1 MPVSYEEY
9 SKYLNIL
16 LKDFI
21 DILKDNL
28 KDNLT
33 SVILYNIP
41 KKDAT
46 HLQSDIDLL
55 VICKNLPNS
64 KWERYDLIMK
74 LLAMLEPKVEEL
86 HKKTGVYLYLSPVL
100 KSQKEA
106 QQINKTYFDLVKN
119 GKILFDRND
128 FFKQIIK
135 VVENLSK
142 KLPF

>member
-28 KDNLT
+28 KDNLI

-64 KWERYDLIMK
+64 KWERYDTIMK
-74 LLAMLEPKVEEL
+74 LLAILEPKVEEL
-86 HKKTGVYLYLSPVL
+86 HKKIGIYLYLSPVL

-106 QQINKTYFDLVKN
+106 QQINKLYFDLVKN
-119 GKILFDRND
+119 GKILFDRNN

-135 VVENLSK
+135 MVENLSK

>member
-9 SKYLNIL
+9 SKYLDIL

-21 DILKDNL
+21 NILRDEL

-33 SVILYNIP
+33 SVILYGIS
-41 KKDAT
+41 KKDAS

-55 VICKNLPNS
+55 IICKSVPHS

-74 LLAMLEPKVEEL
+74 LLSKLEPKVEEL
-86 HKKTGVYLYLSPVL
+86 YQKIGIYVYLSPVL

-106 QQINKTYFDLVKN
+106 SHIDKSYFDLIKN
-119 GKILFDRND
+119 GKILLDRND
-128 FFKQIIK
+128 FFKKIIK
-135 VVENLSK
+135 TIEDLSK